1 MGGLK
6 YSLTLQKS
14 TLYSFKIESHTLKT
28 LSQSSLDKQKELSDD
43 NMIIQEVNMTGA
55 RLQKKTSQKKR
66 QGTATW
72 LSRYVRVMECDII
85 TW

>member
-55 RLQKKTSQKKR
+55 RLQKKNETKTR
-66 QGTATW
+66 QGTAT
-72 LSRYVRVMECDII
+72 
-85 TW
+85 

>member
-1 MGGLK
+1 MGVLN

-14 TLYSFKIESHTLKT
+14 TLYSFKIESHALKT

-55 RLQKKTSQKKR
+55 RLQKKNVREKR

-72 LSRYVRVMECDII
+72 LSRYVRVMACDII

>member
-1 MGGLK
+1 MGVLK

-14 TLYSFKIESHTLKT
+14 TLYSFKIESHALKT

-43 NMIIQEVNMTGA
+43 NMIIQVNMTGA
-55 RLQKKTSQKKR
+55 RLQKQNVREKR

-72 LSRYVRVMECDII
+72 LSHYVRVMACDII